1 MFTLEM
7 HACKF
12 KMSIIFGFATG
23 ITLLVM
29 LVHKRKKSLEQ
40 DGLKVTE

>member
-7 HACKF
+7 NVCKF

-23 ITLLVM
+23 ITLLAT
-29 LVHKRKKSLEQ
+29 RKNNEKL
-40 DGLKVTE
+40 